1 MMLRQYLSAFFA
13 KRTVRILFILLILLA
28 IGITWQT
35 RQEIQPFPP
44 TLSLANTDVRKVQL
58 LDKNGIPLI
67 ITYQNDWNLHNI
79 VPLHKI
85 PKTLQQIFILSED
98 KRFYEHHGVD
108 WSARWHAI
116 AQNIKSF
123 RIVRGAS
130 TMTEQVV
137 RMLHPR
143 PRTFWS
149 RWVESFEAAHLEE
162 QYSKADILEFYLN
175 QIPYASQ
182 RRGVV
187 QAARHYFDRDLD
199 TLNLKE
205 MMALSVLVRSPS
217 RLDLRRGTTEIE
229 RPLKVLAQRL
239 LEQGVIN
246 ETEYQ
251 TALNTP
257 LELREPPLPVQAAH
271 FVQYVYTSQAVDKL
285 QTRGHLYTTIDAKV
299 QTAVQA
305 ILDQRLSD
313 LQKQKVSNG
322 AVLIIDNQDASVVA
336 WVNSGISSPNIPVSF
351 IDTVTTPRQPG
362 STLKPLLYAMAL
374 AKGWTAATLIDDSP
388 LAESVGT
395 GLHNYRNYSRSHYG
409 QLRLRDALGN
419 SLNIPAIRTIQ
430 FVGATQFLRQLQELG
445 MQSLTAT
452 ADFYGDGLALGNGAV
467 TLYELVQAY
476 TTLANNGVFR
486 PLHVLRNQDTGIQ
499 RAIFTP
505 EVSQIIG
512 NILSDS
518 DARRLEFGR
527 GALLRFPVQTAVKT
541 GTSTDYRD
549 AWAVGFNYRYT
560 VGVWFGNLTE
570 EPMSEVSGS
579 TGPALALR
587 AVFAEL
593 NRYTETQPL
602 PLSPRLVKMDIC
614 RESGLQASGNCPS
627 RTEWFVA
634 GTEPNQ
640 ALPQL
645 LNMAMVESI
654 RLQQP
659 NDGLQLAL
667 DPRIPDDK
675 EAFAFALANP
685 LPNAGTQ
692 IDWLVNGQI
701 IGTTPA
707 TNPRFLWQVQR
718 GTHIAQA
725 RLWTETSEQPLETPA
740 VMFYV
745 K

>member
-1 MMLRQYLSAFFA
+1 MLSTHLYTLFTRRSFRFF
-13 KRTVRILFILLILLA
+13 IFFCLLIV
-28 IGITWQT
+28 ISITWLT
-35 RQEIQPFPP
+35 INEIQPFPSS
-44 TLSLANTDVRKVQL
+44 LSLANADVRKVQL
-58 LDKNGIPLI
+58 LDKNGVPLV
-67 ITYQNDWNLHNI
+67 ITYQNDWNLNDI

-85 PKTLQQIFILSED
+85 PQILQQIFILSED
-98 KRFYEHHGVD
+98 KRFYEHHGAD
-108 WSARWHAI
+108 WQARWHAT
-116 AQNIKSF
+116 AQNLKLG
-123 RIVRGAS
+123 RVVRGAS

-149 RWVESFEAAHLEE
+149 RWVEGFEAANLEK
-162 QYSKADILEFYLN
+162 QFSKTDILEFYLN

-217 RLDLRRGTTEIE
+217 RLDLRRGTREIE
-229 RPLKVLAQRL
+229 KPLTVLAQRL
-239 LEQGVIN
+239 LEQGIISKI
-246 ETEYQ
+246 EYQ
-251 TALNTP
+251 TALATP
-257 LELREPPLPVQAAH
+257 LELHQPPLPIQAPH
-271 FVQYVYTSQAVDKL
+271 FVQHIYTSQPVDKL
-285 QTRGHLYTTIDAKV
+285 QNRGRLYTTIDASI
-299 QTAVQA
+299 QTSIQTL
-305 ILDQRLSD
+305 LDQRLSD
-313 LQKQKVSNG
+313 LKKQRVSNG
-322 AVLIIDNQDASVVA
+322 AVLVVDNQTANVLA
-336 WVNSGISSPNIPVSF
+336 WVNSGISSPNVPISF
-351 IDTVTTPRQPG
+351 IDTVITPRQPG

-388 LAESVGT
+388 LAESVGA

-409 QLRLRDALGN
+409 LLRLRDALGN
-419 SLNIPAIRTIQ
+419 SLNIPAIRTVQ
-430 FVGATQFLRQLQELG
+430 FVGANNFLKQLHELG
-445 MQSLTAT
+445 MQSLTANT
-452 ADFYGDGLALGNGAV
+452 DFYGDGLALGNGAV
-467 TLYELVQAY
+467 TLFELVQAY
-476 TTLANNGVFR
+476 TTLANNGIYR
-486 PLHVLRNQDTGIQ
+486 PLQVLRNNDSVSQ
-499 RAIFTP
+499 RTVFTP
-505 EVSQIIG
+505 EVTHLIG

-549 AWAVGFNYRYT
+549 AWAIGFNHRYT

-587 AVFAEL
+587 AIFAEL
-593 NRYTETQPL
+593 NRYTDTQAL

-614 RESGLQASGNCPS
+614 RETGLQADGHCPS

-634 GTEPNQ
+634 GTEP
-640 ALPQL
+640 ATEPPQWV
-645 LNMAMVESI
+645 NAPINNI

-675 EAFAFALANP
+675 EAFAFTLASP
-685 LPNAGTQ
+685 LPEGTQ
-692 IDWLVNGQI
+692 IDWLVNGEVV
-701 IGTTPA
+701 GTSAVTTP
-707 TNPRFLWQVQR
+707 RYLWQVQR
-718 GTHIAQA
+718 GTFVAQA
-725 RLWTETSEQPLETPA
+725 RLWTNEGDNPLETPA
-740 VMFYV
+740 VTFYV